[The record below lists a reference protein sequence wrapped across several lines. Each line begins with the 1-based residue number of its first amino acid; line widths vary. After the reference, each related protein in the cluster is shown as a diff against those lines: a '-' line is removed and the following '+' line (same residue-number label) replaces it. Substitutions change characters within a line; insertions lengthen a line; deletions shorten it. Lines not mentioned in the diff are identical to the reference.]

1 MNSLRLICLTLLFAA
16 GASPLFAQRHPAGG
30 PPAGVGGGAGASG
43 ASGSAMGSAGAA
55 NRNEPA
61 MTSNMMHASP
71 ATVLS
76 HNPVIA
82 DKVKTLTGEDAAT
95 ACSGFKNIGECVA
108 AGHVARNLSIPG
120 GFDAL
125 KAKMTGTGSVNLG
138 KAILQL
144 APAADAK
151 SESKK
156 ANMQAEQDLNQPN
169 S

>member
-1 MNSLRLICLTLLFAA
+1 LLLGLLPYLRNVIRLVVRRQASEAGPGPLARQDPLWAA
-16 GASPLFAQRHPAGG
+16 
-30 PPAGVGGGAGASG
+30 
-43 ASGSAMGSAGAA
+43 
-55 NRNEPA
+55 PA